1 MSNILVTGGL
11 GFIGSHLVD
20 RLVNDGHYVHI
31 IDDMSTGSVS
41 NRNRNIKSFIFDDIV
56 KTYNTRN
63 VYMFGDIDVIYHLG
77 AESRIQPSLLNPFKT
92 FETNVIGTVSMCDLA
107 RHYNCKIIYAGS
119 CTAEEQFLNPY
130 AFTKFKGEEICK
142 MYNEVYNVKTAI
154 ARFFNVYGDRHYRE
168 GSHATVLG
176 IFEKQYMD
184 GKPLTITG
192 DGKQE
197 RDFVH
202 VDDIVDGLIAMGET
216 DCDGETYEFGY
227 GKSYSINEIASMFK
241 TEVVH
246 IEKPF
251 GEMYSARAD
260 IFDAVKYLGW
270 ESKIKVE
277 DYINEFIRNN
287 QNVHTTK

>member
-1 MSNILVTGGL
+1 MSNVLVTGGL

-20 RLVNDGHYVHI
+20 RLVKDGHGVCV
-31 IDDMSTGSVS
+31 IDNLSTGTID
-41 NRNRNIKSFIFDDIV
+41 NRNKKLNNMIFDDIV
-56 KTYNTRN
+56 K
-63 VYMFGDIDVIYHLG
+63 VYEKRDVYRFGDIDIIYHLG
-77 AESRIQPSLLNPFKT
+77 AESRIQPSLKNPYQTFKT
-92 FETNVIGTVSMCDLA
+92 NVMGTTSMCDLA
-107 RHYNCKIIYAGS
+107 RHYNCKLIYAGS

-142 MYNEVYNVKTAI
+142 MYNEVYEVKTAI

-176 IFEKQYMD
+176 IFEKQYME

-192 DGKQE
+192 DGEQE
-197 RDFVH
+197 RDFIH
-202 VDDIVDGLIAMGET
+202 VDDIVDGLILMSET

-246 IEKPF
+246 IEKPY
-251 GEMYSARAD
+251 GEMNTARAD
-260 IFDAVKYLGW
+260 IFEAVKYLNW
-270 ESKIKVE
+270 EPTRNVE
-277 DYINEFIRNN
+277 DYIKEFI
-287 QNVHTTK
+287 K

>member
-1 MSNILVTGGL
+1 MSNVLVTGGL
-11 GFIGSHLVD
+11 GFIGSHLVS
-20 RLVNDGHYVHI
+20 RLVEQNHKVYVLDNI
-31 IDDMSTGSVS
+31 STGSMNNYVDDTQ
-41 NRNRNIKSFIFDDIV
+41 FITGHVQKLKDIYF
-56 KTYNTRN
+56 TETI
-63 VYMFGDIDVIYHLG
+63 DIIYHLG
-77 AESRIQPSLLNPFKT
+77 AESRIQPSLQNPLET
-92 FETNVIGTVSMCDLA
+92 FETNVMGTASVCEFA
-107 RHYNCKIIYAGS
+107 RKHSSKLIYAGS

-142 MYNEVYNVKTAI
+142 MYNEVYEVKTAI

-176 IFEKQYMD
+176 IFEKQYME

-192 DGKQE
+192 DGEQE
-197 RDFVH
+197 RDFIH
-202 VDDIVDGLIAMGET
+202 VDDIVDGLILMSET

-251 GEMYSARAD
+251 GEMHTARAD
-260 IFDAVKYLGW
+260 IFEAVKHLNW
-270 ESKIKVE
+270 EPTRNVE
-277 DYINEFIRNN
+277 DYIKEFI
-287 QNVHTTK
+287 K

>member
-1 MSNILVTGGL
+1 MSNVLVTGGL

-20 RLVNDGHYVHI
+20 RLVKDEHDVCV
-31 IDDMSTGSVS
+31 IDNLSTGTID
-41 NRNRNIKSFIFDDIV
+41 NRNKKLNNMIFDDIV
-56 KTYNTRN
+56 K
-63 VYMFGDIDVIYHLG
+63 VYEKRDVYRFGDIDIIYHLG
-77 AESRIQPSLLNPFKT
+77 AESRIQPSLKNPYQTFKT
-92 FETNVIGTVSMCDLA
+92 NVMGTTSMCDLA
-107 RHYNCKIIYAGS
+107 RHYNCKLIYAGS

-142 MYNEVYNVKTAI
+142 MYNEVYEVKTAI

-176 IFEKQYMD
+176 IFEKQYME

-192 DGKQE
+192 DGEQE
-197 RDFVH
+197 RDFIH
-202 VDDIVDGLIAMGET
+202 VDDIVDGLILMSET

-251 GEMYSARAD
+251 GEMHTARAD
-260 IFDAVKYLGW
+260 IFEAVKYLNW
-270 ESKIKVE
+270 EPTRNVE
-277 DYINEFIRNN
+277 DYIKEFI
-287 QNVHTTK
+287 QCQKQ